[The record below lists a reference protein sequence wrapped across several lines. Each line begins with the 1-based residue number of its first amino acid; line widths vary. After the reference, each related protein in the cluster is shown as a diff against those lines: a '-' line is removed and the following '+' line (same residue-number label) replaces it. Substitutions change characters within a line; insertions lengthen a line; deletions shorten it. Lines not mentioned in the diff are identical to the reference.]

1 MLNQERIILM
11 TKMASYEE
19 NEGKKNNA
27 IMNYFRGDY
36 VWLQVM
42 KSFVC
47 GMDIYK
53 MDLMEFGKSVLMK
66 YLLVIGIYSIISYA
80 IYCYR
85 YAKAKNGVKLYMNN
99 LRRLAGMYDKT

>member
-42 KSFVC
+42 KSFVVW
-47 GMDIYK
+47 D
-53 MDLMEFGKSVLMK
+53 
-66 YLLVIGIYSIISYA
+66 
-80 IYCYR
+80 YCVCRCIWNVYF
-85 YAKAKNGVKLYMNN
+85 L
-99 LRRLAGMYDKT
+99 